1 MDTLPLD
8 QELQAALEEW
18 RRASADWR
26 SSMRAPSESRVTD
39 KDLWEATLR
48 RKLKRVRDL
57 EEYIAGLRARIAREA
72 A

>member
-18 RRASADWR
+18 RAASADFR
-26 SSMRAPSESRVTD
+26 SSDRAPLESRVTD
-39 KDLWEATLR
+39 KDVWEATMR
-48 RKLKRVRDL
+48 RKLKRVREL
-57 EEYIAGLRARIAREA
+57 EEYIAGLRERIAGDA